1 MHKDSVGKTIAVAIG
16 LCLIC
21 SILVSTAA
29 VKLRPL
35 QAENKRL
42 DIKKNLLIAADLLKG
57 EKFTVDEIQKQYKK
71 VQGSIVELSTGEIK
85 DTFDFE
91 NFDARKAAK
100 DSKLNYSI
108 PAKNDLAKIKFRSK
122 YKKVYQIFEEGALT
136 QIVLPVHG
144 KGLWSTLY
152 GFIALSPDGKT
163 IRGIGFYEHAETPG
177 LGGEIDNPKW
187 KALWKGKIAYDS
199 NLEPAIKI
207 IKGNV
212 SSSTPDRQHKVDG
225 LSGATITARGVQS
238 LVNYW
243 LGKDGFGPYLDK
255 VRRGVTVL

>member
-1 MHKDSVGKTIAVAIG
+1 MHKDSVGRTIAVAIG

-35 QAENKRL
+35 QLENKKL
-42 DIKKNLLIAADLLKG
+42 DIKKNLLVAANLLKG
-57 EKFTVDEIQKQYKK
+57 KKFTIDDIQKEYEK
-71 VQGSIVELSTGEIK
+71 VRGSIVELSTGEIK
-85 DTFDFE
+85 DNIDFE
-91 NFDARKAAK
+91 TFDARKAVK
-100 DSKLNYSI
+100 DASLNYLIST
-108 PAKNDLAKIKFRSK
+108 KNDLAKIKFRSK
-122 YKKVYQIFEEGALT
+122 YEKVYQVMDGNTVI
-136 QIVLPVHG
+136 QIILPIHG

-163 IRGIGFYEHAETPG
+163 IKGIGFYEHAETPG

-199 NLEPAIKI
+199 NFDPAIKV

-212 SSSTPDRQHKVDG
+212 SSSTPGRQHKIDG

-243 LGKDGFGPYLDK
+243 LGKDGFGPYLEK
-255 VRRGVTVL
+255 VRRGGNLL